1 MHWAEGFGMQLHPTV
16 NIHLL
21 AAKLFAELGADP
33 NQFRYEKNGNLEAVT
48 DQGACWI
55 GYEEDEIQNYNL

>member
-1 MHWAEGFGMQLHPTV
+1 
-16 NIHLL
+16 
-21 AAKLFAELGADP
+21 
-33 NQFRYEKNGNLEAVT
+33 LEAVT